1 MIDKICLVSRGMLF
15 DSALLI
21 AAEAAMALYPILIKT
36 VPTNLTTQIMARVL
50 TYTIVAFIIA
60 PSALINQ
67 TWGTL
72 EGAATSMSLGALI
85 LFHIFSSYVAFKEL
99 PAGAAMSIFY
109 TYPIWNM
116 VTASLLHGESISFIH
131 FLLVLVA
138 FAGVVLIARSHAKE
152 DEKSKDYG
160 LKGIA
165 AALGAALSETSI
177 YFAVK
182 RWGIESSYKSLIE
195 LYPGA
200 FLLLAG
206 FLLLNQ
212 EGALFLDKNPEI
224 WKPLILFNLLVG
236 VVGFFCWSYAIPRV
250 TTTTFSLL
258 SFFGVVSGFLWGWL
272 FLKEVPSLEALAGA
286 GLIVGSAGASYLV

>member
-1 MIDKICLVSRGMLF
+1 MLF

-21 AAEAAMALYPILIKT
+21 AAEAAMALYPILIKS
-36 VPTNLTTQIMARVL
+36 VPTNLTTQVMARVL

-60 PSALINQ
+60 PLALINK
-67 TWGTL
+67 TWGTT
-72 EGAATSMSLGALI
+72 EGAATSMSLGVLI
-85 LFHIFSSYVAFKEL
+85 LFHIFSSYVAFTEL
-99 PAGAAMSIFY
+99 PAGAALSIFY

-138 FAGVVLIARSHAKE
+138 FAGVILIARSHANTDTE
-152 DEKSKDYG
+152 AKSKDYG
-160 LKGIA
+160 LKGILA
-165 AALGAALSETSI
+165 GLGAALSETTI

-182 RWGIESSYKSLIE
+182 RWGIESSYNSLIE

-224 WKPLILFNLLVG
+224 WKPLMLFNLLVG

-272 FLKEVPSLEALAGA
+272 FLKEVPSAEALAGA
-286 GLIVGSAGASYLV
+286 GLIVGAAGLSYVV

>member
-1 MIDKICLVSRGMLF
+1 MLF
-15 DSALLI
+15 DSALLV
-21 AAEAAMALYPILIKT
+21 AAEAAMALYPILIKS
-36 VPTNLTTQIMARVL
+36 VPTNLTTQVMARVL
-50 TYTIVAFIIA
+50 TYTIVAFVIA
-60 PSALINQ
+60 PSALINK
-67 TWGTL
+67 TWGTT
-72 EGAATSMSLGALI
+72 EGAATSMGLGLLI
-85 LFHIFSSYVAFKEL
+85 LFHIFSSYVAFTEL

-138 FAGVVLIARSHAKE
+138 FAGVILIAQSQAKTDTE
-152 DEKSKDYG
+152 TKAKDYG
-160 LKGIA
+160 LKGIVA
-165 AALGAALSETSI
+165 GLGAALSETTI

-182 RWGIESSYKSLIE
+182 RWGIESSYNSLIE

-236 VVGFFCWSYAIPRV
+236 VVAFFCWSYAIPRV
-250 TTTTFSLL
+250 STTTFSLL

-272 FLKEVPSLEALAGA
+272 FLKEVPSVESIAGA
-286 GLIVGSAGASYLV
+286 GLIVGAAGLSYVV

>member
-1 MIDKICLVSRGMLF
+1 
-15 DSALLI
+15 
-21 AAEAAMALYPILIKT
+21 MALYPILIKS
-36 VPTNLTTQIMARVL
+36 VPTNLTTQVMARVL

-60 PSALINQ
+60 PSALINK
-67 TWGTL
+67 TWGTT
-72 EGAATSMSLGALI
+72 EGAATSMALGTLI
-85 LFHIFSSYVAFKEL
+85 LFHIFSSYVAFTEL
-99 PAGAAMSIFY
+99 PAGAAMAIFY

-138 FAGVVLIARSHAKE
+138 FAGVILIARSQAKTE
-152 DEKSKDYG
+152 TKTKDYG
-160 LKGIA
+160 LKGIVA
-165 AALGAALSETSI
+165 GLGAALSETSI

-182 RWGIESSYKSLIE
+182 RWGVESSYNSLIE

-212 EGALFLDKNPEI
+212 EGSLFLDKNLEI
-224 WKPLILFNLLVG
+224 WKPLVLFNLLVG

-286 GLIVGSAGASYLV
+286 GLIVGAAGASYLV

>member
-1 MIDKICLVSRGMLF
+1 MLF
-15 DSALLI
+15 DSALLV

-36 VPTNLTTQIMARVL
+36 VPTNLTTQVMARVL

-60 PSALINQ
+60 PSALINK
-67 TWGTL
+67 TWGTT
-72 EGAATSMSLGALI
+72 EGAATSMALGTLI
-85 LFHIFSSYVAFKEL
+85 LFHIFSSYVAFTEL

-138 FAGVVLIARSHAKE
+138 FAGVILIARSQATTDADAKT
-152 DEKSKDYG
+152 KDYG
-160 LKGIA
+160 LKGIVA
-165 AALGAALSETSI
+165 GLGAALSETTI

-182 RWGIESSYKSLIE
+182 RWGIESSYNSLIE

-224 WKPLILFNLLVG
+224 WKPLMLFNLLVG

>member
-1 MIDKICLVSRGMLF
+1 MG
-15 DSALLI
+15 
-21 AAEAAMALYPILIKT
+21 
-36 VPTNLTTQIMARVL
+36 
-50 TYTIVAFIIA
+50 
-60 PSALINQ
+60 
-67 TWGTL
+67 
-72 EGAATSMSLGALI
+72 LGLLI
-85 LFHIFSSYVAFKEL
+85 LFHIFSSYVAFTEL
-99 PAGAAMSIFY
+99 PAGAALSIFY

-138 FAGVVLIARSHAKE
+138 FAGVILIARSHANTDTE
-152 DEKSKDYG
+152 AKSKDYG
-160 LKGIA
+160 LKGIVA
-165 AALGAALSETSI
+165 GLGAALSETTI

-182 RWGIESSYKSLIE
+182 RWGIESSYNSLIE

-224 WKPLILFNLLVG
+224 WKPLMLFNLLVG

-272 FLKEVPSLEALAGA
+272 FLKEVPSAEALAGA
-286 GLIVGSAGASYLV
+286 GLIVGAAGLSYVV

>member
-1 MIDKICLVSRGMLF
+1 MLF
-15 DSALLI
+15 DSALLV

-36 VPTNLTTQIMARVL
+36 VPTNLTTQVMARVL

-60 PSALINQ
+60 PSALINK
-67 TWGTL
+67 TWGTT
-72 EGAATSMSLGALI
+72 EGAATSMALGTLI
-85 LFHIFSSYVAFKEL
+85 LFHIFSSYVAFTEL

-131 FLLVLVA
+131 FFLVVVA
-138 FAGVVLIARSHAKE
+138 FAGVILIARSQAKTE
-152 DEKSKDYG
+152 TKTKDYG
-160 LKGIA
+160 LKGILA
-165 AALGAALSETSI
+165 GLGAALSETSI

-182 RWGIESSYKSLIE
+182 RWGVESSYNSLIE

-206 FLLLNQ
+206 FLLINQ
-212 EGALFLDKNPEI
+212 EGSLFLDKNPEI
-224 WKPLILFNLLVG
+224 WKPLMLFNLLVG

-286 GLIVGSAGASYLV
+286 GLIVGAAGLSYVV

>member
-1 MIDKICLVSRGMLF
+1 MLF

-21 AAEAAMALYPILIKT
+21 AAEAAMALYPILIKS
-36 VPTNLTTQIMARVL
+36 VPTNLTTQVMARVL

-60 PSALINQ
+60 PSALINK
-67 TWGTL
+67 TWGTT
-72 EGAATSMSLGALI
+72 EGAATSMGLGLLI
-85 LFHIFSSYVAFKEL
+85 LFHIFSSYVAFTEL

-138 FAGVVLIARSHAKE
+138 FAGVILIAQSQAKTDTE
-152 DEKSKDYG
+152 TKAKDYG
-160 LKGIA
+160 LKGIVA
-165 AALGAALSETSI
+165 GLGAALSETTI

-182 RWGIESSYKSLIE
+182 RWGIESSYNSLIE

-236 VVGFFCWSYAIPRV
+236 VVAFFCWSYAIPRV
-250 TTTTFSLL
+250 STTTFSLL

-272 FLKEVPSLEALAGA
+272 FLKEVPSVESIAGA
-286 GLIVGSAGASYLV
+286 GLIVGAAGLSYVV

>member
-1 MIDKICLVSRGMLF
+1 MLF
-15 DSALLI
+15 DSALLV
-21 AAEAAMALYPILIKT
+21 AAEAAMALYPILIKS
-36 VPTNLTTQIMARVL
+36 VPTNLTTQVMSRVL
-50 TYTIVAFIIA
+50 TYTIVAFIIV
-60 PSALINQ
+60 PSALINK
-67 TWGTL
+67 TWGTT
-72 EGAATSMSLGALI
+72 EGAATSMGLGVLI
-85 LFHIFSSYVAFKEL
+85 LFHIFSSYVAFTEL
-99 PAGAAMSIFY
+99 PAGAALSIFY

-116 VTASLLHGESISFIH
+116 VTASLLHGESISFVH

-138 FAGVVLIARSHAKE
+138 FVGVILIARSHAKE
-152 DEKSKDYG
+152 ESEAKAKDYG
-160 LKGIA
+160 LKGIVA
-165 AALGAALSETSI
+165 GLGAALSETTI

-212 EGALFLDKNPEI
+212 EGALFLDKNLEI

-272 FLKEVPSLEALAGA
+272 FLKEVPTVESVVGA
-286 GLIVGSAGASYLV
+286 GLIVGAAGLSYVV

>member
-1 MIDKICLVSRGMLF
+1 MLF

-21 AAEAAMALYPILIKT
+21 AAEAAMALYPILIKS
-36 VPTNLTTQIMARVL
+36 VPTNLTTQVMARVL

-60 PSALINQ
+60 PSALINK
-67 TWGTL
+67 TWGTT
-72 EGAATSMSLGALI
+72 EGAATSMSLGVLI
-85 LFHIFSSYVAFKEL
+85 LFHIFSSYVAFTEL
-99 PAGAAMSIFY
+99 PAGAALSIFY

-138 FAGVVLIARSHAKE
+138 FAGVILIARSHANTDTE
-152 DEKSKDYG
+152 AKSKDYG
-160 LKGIA
+160 LKGILA
-165 AALGAALSETSI
+165 GLGAALSETTI

-182 RWGIESSYKSLIE
+182 RWGIESSYNSLIE
-195 LYPGA
+195 LY
-200 FLLLAG
+200 
-206 FLLLNQ
+206 
-212 EGALFLDKNPEI
+212 
-224 WKPLILFNLLVG
+224 LLVG

>member
-1 MIDKICLVSRGMLF
+1 MLF

-21 AAEAAMALYPILIKT
+21 AAEAAMALYPILIKS
-36 VPTNLTTQIMARVL
+36 VPTNLTTQVMARVL

-60 PSALINQ
+60 PSALINK
-67 TWGTL
+67 TWGSL
-72 EGAATSMSLGALI
+72 EGSATSMALGVLI
-85 LFHIFSSYVAFKEL
+85 LFHIFSSYVAFTEL
-99 PAGAAMSIFY
+99 PAGAAMAIFY

-116 VTASLLHGESISFIH
+116 VTASFLQGESISFIH

-138 FAGVVLIARSHAKE
+138 FTGVILIARSQAKE
-152 DEKSKDYG
+152 ETKTKDFG
-160 LKGIA
+160 LKGIVA
-165 AALGAALSETSI
+165 GLGAALSETTI

-182 RWGIESSYKSLIE
+182 RWGVESSYNSLIE

-206 FLLLNQ
+206 FLLLNP
-212 EGALFLDKNPEI
+212 EGALFLDRNPEI
-224 WKPLILFNLLVG
+224 WKPLVLFNLLVG

-272 FLKEVPSLEALAGA
+272 FLKEVPSLEAVAGA
-286 GLIVGSAGASYLV
+286 GLIVGAAGASYLV

>member
-1 MIDKICLVSRGMLF
+1 MLF
-15 DSALLI
+15 DSALLV
-21 AAEAAMALYPILIKT
+21 AAEAAMALYPILIKS
-36 VPTNLTTQIMARVL
+36 VPTNLTTQVMARVL
-50 TYTIVAFIIA
+50 TYTIVAFVIA
-60 PSALINQ
+60 PSALINK
-67 TWGTL
+67 TWGTT
-72 EGAATSMSLGALI
+72 EGAATSMGLGLLI
-85 LFHIFSSYVAFKEL
+85 LFHIFSSYVAFTEL

-116 VTASLLHGESISFIH
+116 VTASLLHGESISFVH

-138 FAGVVLIARSHAKE
+138 FAGVILIARSHAKE
-152 DEKSKDYG
+152 ETETETKAKDYG
-160 LKGIA
+160 LKGIVA
-165 AALGAALSETSI
+165 GLGAALSETTI

-182 RWGIESSYKSLIE
+182 RWGIESSYNSLIE

-272 FLKEVPSLEALAGA
+272 FLKEVPSVESIAGA
-286 GLIVGSAGASYLV
+286 GLIVGAAGLSYVV

>member
-1 MIDKICLVSRGMLF
+1 MLF
-15 DSALLI
+15 DSALLV
-21 AAEAAMALYPILIKT
+21 AAEAAMALYPILIKS
-36 VPTNLTTQIMARVL
+36 VPTNLTTQVMARVL

-60 PSALINQ
+60 PSALINK
-67 TWGTL
+67 TWGTT
-72 EGAATSMSLGALI
+72 EGAATSMALGLLI
-85 LFHIFSSYVAFKEL
+85 LFHIFSSYVAFTEL

-138 FAGVVLIARSHAKE
+138 FAGVILIARSQAKTE
-152 DEKSKDYG
+152 TKTKDYG
-160 LKGIA
+160 LKGIVA
-165 AALGAALSETSI
+165 GLGAALSETSI

-182 RWGIESSYKSLIE
+182 RWGIESSYNSLIE

-224 WKPLILFNLLVG
+224 WKPLMLFNLLVG

-286 GLIVGSAGASYLV
+286 GLIVGAAGLSYVV

>member
-1 MIDKICLVSRGMLF
+1 MLF
-15 DSALLI
+15 DSALLV
-21 AAEAAMALYPILIKT
+21 AAEAAMALYPILIKS
-36 VPTNLTTQIMARVL
+36 VPTNLTTQVMARVL

-60 PSALINQ
+60 PSALINK
-67 TWGTL
+67 TWGTT
-72 EGAATSMSLGALI
+72 EGAATSMGLGLLI
-85 LFHIFSSYVAFKEL
+85 LFHIFSSYVAFTEL

-116 VTASLLHGESISFIH
+116 VTASLLHGESISFVH

-138 FAGVVLIARSHAKE
+138 FAGVILIARSHANTDTEIKA
-152 DEKSKDYG
+152 KDYG
-160 LKGIA
+160 LKGIVA
-165 AALGAALSETSI
+165 GLGAALSETTI

-182 RWGIESSYKSLIE
+182 RWGIESSYNSLIE

-224 WKPLILFNLLVG
+224 WKPLVGFNLLVG

-272 FLKEVPSLEALAGA
+272 FLKEVPSVESVAGA
-286 GLIVGSAGASYLV
+286 GLIVGAAGLSYVV

>member
-1 MIDKICLVSRGMLF
+1 MLF
-15 DSALLI
+15 DSALLV
-21 AAEAAMALYPILIKT
+21 AAEAAMALYPILIKS
-36 VPTNLTTQIMARVL
+36 VPTNLTTQVMARVL

-60 PSALINQ
+60 PSALINK
-67 TWGTL
+67 TWGTT
-72 EGAATSMSLGALI
+72 EGAATSMGLGLLI
-85 LFHIFSSYVAFKEL
+85 LFHIFSSYVAFTEL

-116 VTASLLHGESISFIH
+116 VTASFLHGESISFVH

-138 FAGVVLIARSHAKE
+138 FAGVILIARSQAKTDIE
-152 DEKSKDYG
+152 AKTKDYG
-160 LKGIA
+160 LKGIVA
-165 AALGAALSETSI
+165 GLGAALSETTI

-182 RWGIESSYKSLIE
+182 RWGIESSYNSLIE

-212 EGALFLDKNPEI
+212 EGALFLDKNPEV

-272 FLKEVPSLEALAGA
+272 FLKEVPSVESVAGA
-286 GLIVGSAGASYLV
+286 GLIVGAAGLSYVV

>member
-1 MIDKICLVSRGMLF
+1 MLF
-15 DSALLI
+15 DSALLV

-36 VPTNLTTQIMARVL
+36 VPTNLTTQVMARVL

-60 PSALINQ
+60 PSALINK
-67 TWGTL
+67 TWGTT
-72 EGAATSMSLGALI
+72 EGAATSLALGTLI
-85 LFHIFSSYVAFKEL
+85 LFHIFSSYVAFTEL

-116 VTASLLHGESISFIH
+116 VTASFLHGESISFIH

-138 FAGVVLIARSHAKE
+138 FVGVILIARSHTKQE
-152 DEKSKDYG
+152 TKTKDYG
-160 LKGIA
+160 LKGIVA
-165 AALGAALSETSI
+165 GLGAALSETTI

-182 RWGIESSYKSLIE
+182 RWGIESSYNSLIE

-206 FLLLNQ
+206 FLLINQ

-224 WKPLILFNLLVG
+224 WKPLMLFNLLVG

-258 SFFGVVSGFLWGWL
+258 SFFGVISGFLWGWL
-272 FLKEVPSLEALAGA
+272 FLKEVPSVESVAGA
-286 GLIVGSAGASYLV
+286 GLIVGAAGLSYVV

>member
-1 MIDKICLVSRGMLF
+1 MLF
-15 DSALLI
+15 DSALLV
-21 AAEAAMALYPILIKT
+21 AAEAAMALYPILIKS
-36 VPTNLTTQIMARVL
+36 VPTNLTTQVMARVL

-60 PSALINQ
+60 PSALINK
-67 TWGTL
+67 TWGTT
-72 EGAATSMSLGALI
+72 EGAATSMGLGLLI
-85 LFHIFSSYVAFKEL
+85 LFHIFSSYVAFTEL
-99 PAGAAMSIFY
+99 PAGAALSIFY

-138 FAGVVLIARSHAKE
+138 FAGVILIARSHANTDTE
-152 DEKSKDYG
+152 AKSKDYG
-160 LKGIA
+160 LKGIVA
-165 AALGAALSETSI
+165 GLGAALSETTI

-182 RWGIESSYKSLIE
+182 RWGIESSYNSLIE

-224 WKPLILFNLLVG
+224 WKPLMLFNLLVG

-272 FLKEVPSLEALAGA
+272 FLKEVPSAEALAGA
-286 GLIVGSAGASYLV
+286 GLIVGAAGLSYVV

>member
-1 MIDKICLVSRGMLF
+1 MLF

-21 AAEAAMALYPILIKT
+21 VAEAAMALYPILIKS
-36 VPTNLTTQIMARVL
+36 VPTNLTTQVMARVL

-60 PSALINQ
+60 PSALINK
-67 TWGTL
+67 TWGTT
-72 EGAATSMSLGALI
+72 EGAATSMALGILI
-85 LFHIFSSYVAFKEL
+85 LFHIFSSYVAFTEL

-131 FLLVLVA
+131 FLLVMVA
-138 FAGVVLIARSHAKE
+138 FVGVILIARSQAKT
-152 DEKSKDYG
+152 DIDAKTKDYG
-160 LKGIA
+160 LKGIVA
-165 AALGAALSETSI
+165 GLGAALSETTI

-182 RWGIESSYKSLIE
+182 RWGIESSYNSLIE

-224 WKPLILFNLLVG
+224 WKPLVLFNLLVG
-236 VVGFFCWSYAIPRV
+236 VIGFFCWSYAIPRV

-286 GLIVGSAGASYLV
+286 GLIVGAAGLSYVV

>member
-1 MIDKICLVSRGMLF
+1 MLF

-21 AAEAAMALYPILIKT
+21 VAEAAMALYPILIKS
-36 VPTNLTTQIMARVL
+36 VPTNLTTQVMARVL

-60 PSALINQ
+60 PSALINK
-67 TWGTL
+67 TWGTT
-72 EGAATSMSLGALI
+72 EGAATSMALGILI
-85 LFHIFSSYVAFKEL
+85 LFHIFSSYVAFTEL

-116 VTASLLHGESISFIH
+116 VTASLLQGESISFIH

-138 FAGVVLIARSHAKE
+138 FVGVILIARSQAKT
-152 DEKSKDYG
+152 DIDAKTKDYG
-160 LKGIA
+160 LKGIVA
-165 AALGAALSETSI
+165 GLGAALSETTI

-182 RWGIESSYKSLIE
+182 RWGIESSYNSLIE

-224 WKPLILFNLLVG
+224 WKPLVLFNLLVG
-236 VVGFFCWSYAIPRV
+236 VIGFFCWSYAIPRV

-286 GLIVGSAGASYLV
+286 GLIVGAAGLSYVV

>member
-1 MIDKICLVSRGMLF
+1 MLF

-21 AAEAAMALYPILIKT
+21 AAEAAMALYPILIKS
-36 VPTNLTTQIMARVL
+36 VPTNLTTQVMARVL

-60 PSALINQ
+60 PSALINK
-67 TWGTL
+67 TWGTT
-72 EGAATSMSLGALI
+72 EGAATSMSLGVLI
-85 LFHIFSSYVAFKEL
+85 LFHIFSSYVACTEL
-99 PAGAAMSIFY
+99 PAGAALSIFY

-138 FAGVVLIARSHAKE
+138 FAGVILIARSHANTDTE
-152 DEKSKDYG
+152 AKSKDYG
-160 LKGIA
+160 LKGILA
-165 AALGAALSETSI
+165 GLGAALSETTI

-182 RWGIESSYKSLIE
+182 RWGIESSYNSLIE

-224 WKPLILFNLLVG
+224 WKPLMLFNLLVG

-286 GLIVGSAGASYLV
+286 GLIVGAAGLSYVV

>member
-1 MIDKICLVSRGMLF
+1 
-15 DSALLI
+15 
-21 AAEAAMALYPILIKT
+21 
-36 VPTNLTTQIMARVL
+36 
-50 TYTIVAFIIA
+50 
-60 PSALINQ
+60 
-67 TWGTL
+67 
-72 EGAATSMSLGALI
+72 MSLGALI
-85 LFHIFSSYVAFKEL
+85 LFHIFSSYVAFTEL

-116 VTASLLHGESISFIH
+116 VTASLLHGESISFVH

-138 FAGVVLIARSHAKE
+138 FTGVVLIARSQANQETKT
-152 DEKSKDYG
+152 KDYG

-182 RWGIESSYKSLIE
+182 RWGIESSYNSLIE

-224 WKPLILFNLLVG
+224 WKPLMLFNLLVG

-272 FLKEVPSLEALAGA
+272 FLKELPSLEALAGA

>member
-1 MIDKICLVSRGMLF
+1 MLF
-15 DSALLI
+15 DSALLV

-36 VPTNLTTQIMARVL
+36 VPTNLTTQVMARVL

-60 PSALINQ
+60 PSALINK
-67 TWGTL
+67 TWGTT
-72 EGAATSMSLGALI
+72 EGAATSLALGTLI
-85 LFHIFSSYVAFKEL
+85 LFHIFSSYVAFTEL

-116 VTASLLHGESISFIH
+116 VTASFLHGESISFIH

-138 FAGVVLIARSHAKE
+138 FVGVILIARSHTKQETNAKT
-152 DEKSKDYG
+152 KDYG
-160 LKGIA
+160 LKGIVA
-165 AALGAALSETSI
+165 GLGAALSETTI

-182 RWGIESSYKSLIE
+182 RWGIESSYNSLIE

-206 FLLLNQ
+206 FLLINQ

-224 WKPLILFNLLVG
+224 WKPLMLFNLLVG

-258 SFFGVVSGFLWGWL
+258 SFFGVISGFLWGWL
-272 FLKEVPSLEALAGA
+272 FLKEVPSVESVAGA
-286 GLIVGSAGASYLV
+286 GLIVGAAGLSYVV

>member
-1 MIDKICLVSRGMLF
+1 MLF
-15 DSALLI
+15 DSALLV
-21 AAEAAMALYPILIKT
+21 AAEAAMALYPILIKS
-36 VPTNLTTQIMARVL
+36 VPTNLTTQVMARVL

-60 PSALINQ
+60 PSALINK
-67 TWGTL
+67 TWGTT
-72 EGAATSMSLGALI
+72 EGAATSMALGTLI
-85 LFHIFSSYVAFKEL
+85 LFHIFSSYVAFTEL
-99 PAGAAMSIFY
+99 PAGAAMAIFY

-138 FAGVVLIARSHAKE
+138 FAGVILIARSQAKTE
-152 DEKSKDYG
+152 TKTKDYG
-160 LKGIA
+160 LKGIVA
-165 AALGAALSETSI
+165 GLGAALSETTI

-182 RWGIESSYKSLIE
+182 RWGVESSYNSLIE

-212 EGALFLDKNPEI
+212 EGSLFLDKNLEI
-224 WKPLILFNLLVG
+224 WKPLVLFNLLVG

-286 GLIVGSAGASYLV
+286 GLIVGAAGASYLV

>member
-1 MIDKICLVSRGMLF
+1 MLF

-21 AAEAAMALYPILIKT
+21 AAEAAMALYPILIKS
-36 VPTNLTTQIMARVL
+36 VPTNLTTQVMARVL

-60 PSALINQ
+60 PSALINK
-67 TWGTL
+67 TWGTT
-72 EGAATSMSLGALI
+72 EGAATSMSLGVLI
-85 LFHIFSSYVAFKEL
+85 LFHIFSSYVAFTEL
-99 PAGAAMSIFY
+99 PAGAALSIFY

-138 FAGVVLIARSHAKE
+138 FAGVILIARSHANTDTE
-152 DEKSKDYG
+152 AKSKDYG
-160 LKGIA
+160 LKGILA
-165 AALGAALSETSI
+165 GLGAALSETTI

-182 RWGIESSYKSLIE
+182 RWGIESSYNSLIE

-224 WKPLILFNLLVG
+224 WKPLMLFNLLVG

-272 FLKEVPSLEALAGA
+272 FLKEVPSAEALAGA
-286 GLIVGSAGASYLV
+286 GLIVGAAGLSYVV

>member
-1 MIDKICLVSRGMLF
+1 MLF

-36 VPTNLTTQIMARVL
+36 VPTNLTTQVMARVL

-60 PSALINQ
+60 PSALINK

-85 LFHIFSSYVAFKEL
+85 LFHIFSSYVAFTEL

-116 VTASLLHGESISFIH
+116 VTASLLHGESISFVH

-138 FAGVVLIARSHAKE
+138 FTGVVLIARSQANQETKT
-152 DEKSKDYG
+152 KDYG

-182 RWGIESSYKSLIE
+182 RWGIESSYNSLIE

-224 WKPLILFNLLVG
+224 WKPLMLFNLLVG

-272 FLKEVPSLEALAGA
+272 FLKELPSLEALAGA

>member
-1 MIDKICLVSRGMLF
+1 MLF

-21 AAEAAMALYPILIKT
+21 AAEATMALYPILIKS
-36 VPTNLTTQIMARVL
+36 VPTNLTTQVMARVL

-60 PSALINQ
+60 PSALINK
-67 TWGTL
+67 TWGTT
-72 EGAATSMSLGALI
+72 EGAATSMSLGVLI
-85 LFHIFSSYVAFKEL
+85 LFHIFSSYVAFTEL
-99 PAGAAMSIFY
+99 PAGAALSIFY

-138 FAGVVLIARSHAKE
+138 FAGVILIARSHANTDTE
-152 DEKSKDYG
+152 AKSKDYG
-160 LKGIA
+160 LKGIVA
-165 AALGAALSETSI
+165 GLGAALSETTI

-182 RWGIESSYKSLIE
+182 RWGIESSYNSLIE

-224 WKPLILFNLLVG
+224 WKPLMLFNLLVG

-258 SFFGVVSGFLWGWL
+258 SFFGVVSSFIWGWL
-272 FLKEVPSLEALAGA
+272 FLKEVPSIEALAGA
-286 GLIVGSAGASYLV
+286 GLSVGAAGLSYVI